1 MTRTAGT
8 VAVVAVAVGAAAAAG
23 FVWKPWSAGQAA
35 PAAGEPPPAPAG
47 PEGFARDKVGGGGQ
61 VKPIPFDGG
70 RAIRY
75 LKQLC
80 DLGPRVSGS
89 DAMRKQ
95 QESLIAHFERF
106 GATVTRQEFQAKQ
119 YSRKDKVGMTNLVA
133 AWFPDRPRRVILSTH
148 YDTRPMAHEEP
159 NRQSWNRPFPSAND
173 GTSGVAFLME
183 LAHHMKDFPTTFG
196 VDFVLFDGEEYVFE
210 PGGPLGG
217 GDRFFFGS
225 EHFADEYKK
234 SLPRRKDRYE
244 AALLFDLFAHPGAV
258 YKVEEYSYG
267 SAPKLVEQVWQVAAT
282 VGVKD
287 FKWEFGPAVQDD
299 HLALNRAGIPAVDVI
314 DFDGYRPHWHR
325 LSDTPDKCS
334 DKQLAEVA
342 KVVTAWLQLI
352 R

>member
-1 MTRTAGT
+1 MTRTAGL
-8 VAVVAVAVGAAAAAG
+8 VAAAVGAVAVGAAAAAG
-23 FVWKPWSAGQAA
+23 FVWA
-35 PAAGEPPPAPAG
+35 PAGGEPPPADPKR
-47 PEGFARDKVGGGGQ
+47 EQFAQDKAGGGGQ

-70 RAIRY
+70 RAIEY
-75 LKQLC
+75 LKGLC

-89 DAMRKQ
+89 APMKKQ
-95 QESLIAHFERF
+95 QDLLVAHFEKY
-106 GATVTRQEFQAKQ
+106 GGKVTRQEFQAKQ
-119 YSRKDKVGMTNLVA
+119 YSRKDKVGMTNLIVS
-133 AWFPDRPRRVILSTH
+133 WFPDRARRVILSTH

-183 LAHHMKDFPTTFG
+183 LAHHMKDVPTAYG

-210 PGGPLGG
+210 PSGPFGG
-217 GDRFFFGS
+217 GDKFFFGS
-225 EHFADEYKK
+225 EHFAEEYTKAKK
-234 SLPRRKDRYE
+234 GRKYE
-244 AALLFDLFAHPGAV
+244 YHAALLFDLFAHPGAV
-258 YKVEEYSYG
+258 FRVEGHSYE
-267 SAPKLVEQVWQVAAT
+267 SAPKLVEQVWQVAVA
-282 VGVKD
+282 VGVPA
-287 FKWEFGPAVQDD
+287 FKWEAGPAISDD

-314 DFDGYRPHWHR
+314 DFDGYRPHWHK